1 MYNST
6 YLILFLFLGG
16 LFDMTDTIQE
26 IAFRYAVDRVNSD
39 REIMPRSRL
48 AAQIERIP
56 KQDSFYASKQG
67 KGPFINYVSTFIGF
81 LGPLSPPMQGQLQI
95 WTEHST
101 LIFENLK
108 PVEKSKNHFSIN

>member
-1 MYNST
+1 
-6 YLILFLFLGG
+6 
-16 LFDMTDTIQE
+16 MTDTIQE

-67 KGPFINYVSTFIGF
+67 KGPFINYVSTFIGRLF
-81 LGPLSPPMQGQLQI
+81 RTPLSPYARTATDMDG
-95 WTEHST
+95 T
-101 LIFENLK
+101 LHTDL
-108 PVEKSKNHFSIN
+108 

>member
-1 MYNST
+1 MTLVFTIHS
-6 YLILFLFLGG
+6 IRFFSFILGG

-67 KGPFINYVSTFIGF
+67 KGTFIYFFTFFVTGF
-81 LGPLSPPMQGQLQI
+81 GQL
-95 WTEHST
+95 
-101 LIFENLK
+101 
-108 PVEKSKNHFSIN
+108 

>member
-1 MYNST
+1 MWLLTKLTTLKVNKHVSECTTSKKKAEVNCKLIYT
-6 YLILFLFLGG
+6 IFILFLILGG

-67 KGPFINYVSTFIGF
+67 KGPFICTSFKHIFRLFWT
-81 LGPLSPPMQGQLQI
+81 PPSPY
-95 WTEHST
+95 
-101 LIFENLK
+101 
-108 PVEKSKNHFSIN
+108 